1 MTREGGSTMN
11 RMDDLLRRR
20 TDERRKVATARARQV
35 VESAK
40 GQGIEISIVGSLAR
54 DRFRVHSDVDLLV
67 HGDTD
72 PKRRVMIERLVAD
85 RFRRTDLPYDLIFA
99 SDLSS
104 ERVRE
109 LLDDC
114 L

>member
-1 MTREGGSTMN
+1 MN
-11 RMDDLLRRR
+11 RMDKLLRRR
-20 TDERRKVATARARQV
+20 TDERKEVAAARASQI

-40 GQGIEISIVGSLAR
+40 NEGVEISIVGSLAR
-54 DRFRVHSDVDLLV
+54 NRFRVHSDVDLLV
-67 HGDTD
+67 HGQTD

-85 RFRRTDLPYDLIFA
+85 RFRRTGLPYDLIFA

-104 ERVRE
+104 ERVKE
-109 LLDDC
+109 LLCDC